1 MPRTYTIVG
10 GSGSSRLGS
19 SRAGGLPF
27 EVEMDDGTRIPLQI
41 TSYSNSLGAPDSKT
55 AAGRLL
61 FHAEAELHRSA
72 SPDIQQVWSGHHVL
86 ELTFDGLGTL
96 IGRVGQV

>member
-1 MPRTYTIVG
+1 MPRIYTIVG
-10 GSGSSRLGS
+10 GSGSSRLGA
-19 SRAGGLPF
+19 SREGGLPF

-41 TSYSNSLGAPDSKT
+41 TTYFNTLGEPSVKT
-55 AAGRLL
+55 SSGRFL

-86 ELTFDGLGTL
+86 ELTFDDLGTL